1 MEFQNKDNEYFSS
14 SEIKNDSQEFFSY
27 RTDTNEKKH
36 NDLKKVNCH
45 LRMAAMILSGGIVI
59 FAGYS
64 TDKNSEPVT
73 IIAESEN
80 PQTKAVE
87 SQREIEVINE
97 INESINHDDIT
108 LSDEEIIYIQN
119 IIEALESENYED
131 VLNQI
136 NGSFIFKT
144 ISEKI
149 SWSEDDKK
157 IILLD
162 QMNIVPQ
169 GNGMGIYFSYIAE
182 KEYLYYG
189 YLQNGLAD
197 GEGIK
202 FNSKS
207 TDSNLLYAYHK
218 GLFKNGKAIGIGK
231 SFSFTVTNGENEG
244 PEILEGEFLDDLANG
259 YMKMEL
265 SFLNGEFYAYFVN
278 GKVQLGEM
286 VELSEEGDMYWIS
299 PSSGDAKVGIDI
311 DSVKGVYV
319 K

>member
-27 RTDTNEKKH
+27 RADTNEKKH

-80 PQTKAVE
+80 PQTKVVE

-131 VLNQI
+131 VLNLVNRSSVFEKLYNKI
-136 NGSFIFKT
+136 NMVAGDRKVV
-144 ISEKI
+144 
-149 SWSEDDKK
+149 
-157 IILLD
+157 LLD
-162 QMNIVPQ
+162 PIRITSHE
-169 GNGMGIYFSYIAE
+169 NGKGIYFSYIDE
-182 KEYLYYG
+182 GEYLYYG
-189 YLQNGLAD
+189 NLQNDLADGNGIKFERVDKNQNTTYSYHKGRFKFNKANGEGISCKYDSKLQTMIFLQGNFTNNLAD
-197 GEGIK
+197 GEIRMIYSSDEQYII
-202 FNSKS
+202 N
-207 TDSNLLYAYHK
+207 
-218 GLFKNGKAIGIGK
+218 FKNGICQIDDRGELLEDGK
-231 SFSFTVTNGENEG
+231 
-244 PEILEGEFLDDLANG
+244 
-259 YMKMEL
+259 YM
-265 SFLNGEFYAYFVN
+265 V
-278 GKVQLGEM
+278 
-286 VELSEEGDMYWIS
+286 
-299 PSSGDAKVGIDI
+299 
-311 DSVKGVYV
+311 DSVNDEYTLGFNTDIVENAFV
-319 K
+319 E